1 MQNKK
6 KRLFY
11 IWSFSLGGGAEKIL
25 ATIANNLDP
34 DRYDIDVL
42 EMEHY
47 DKGFPKLRE
56 GIRVLKPYKVRKHS
70 RIMEAFLWRLR
81 FWCPN
86 LVRKKLIKDEYDVE
100 ISFTIMNPP
109 LPFSKRNEVKK
120 IAWIHGSIENM
131 PENEKYCQLHR
142 EHLKCADHIVAISEK
157 TAQSIEQVF
166 PEYGKKIEM
175 IYNGYDFDSLAKA
188 ANEECPIKIEELSL
202 CSIGRIEKMKGTD
215 RTLEL
220 LKKLH
225 EQGYR
230 YHLYYLGA
238 GAQEDELKERV
249 KTYGLDEYVHFL
261 GYIKNPYQY
270 LKHMK
275 VLVSM
280 SLQEG
285 FSGACVESLS
295 LGIPFVSTDVGGA
308 KELSKDGTFGKII
321 STDEEAIDAIIQYV
335 STNERAS
342 QEKMATFMK
351 QFTIENQIQKIEQL
365 LNENDR

>member
-131 PENEKYCQLHR
+131 PENETYYKLHG
-142 EHLKCADHIVAISEK
+142 EHLGTADYIVAISKK
-157 TAQSIEQVF
+157 TRDSIEQAF
-166 PEYGKKIEM
+166 PEYKNKIVT
-175 IYNGYDFDSLAKA
+175 IYNGYNFEELRKKAK
-188 ANEECPIKIEELSL
+188 EDCSEKIEEKSI
-202 CSIGRIEKMKGTD
+202 CCIGRLEELKGTE
-215 RTLEL
+215 RTLNL
-220 LKKLH
+220 FKALYDK
-225 EQGYR
+225 GYK
-230 YHLYYLGA
+230 YHLYYIGT
-238 GAQEDELKERV
+238 GEQETKLRSKVKEW
-249 KTYGLDEYVHFL
+249 KLMDYVHFL
-261 GYIKNPYQY
+261 GYQNNPYKY
-270 LKHMK
+270 LGRMK
-275 VLVSM
+275 MLVTM

-285 FSGACVESLS
+285 FSGACVEALS
-295 LGIPFVSTDVGGA
+295 LGKPFVSTDVGGA
-308 KELSKDGTFGKII
+308 EELSQNGKFGKII
-321 STDEEAIDAIIQYV
+321 FDDAEALEAIITYMEDKCEVDNEERSAFIEGFTVESQMQAIKNILSV
-335 STNERAS
+335 
-342 QEKMATFMK
+342 
-351 QFTIENQIQKIEQL
+351 
-365 LNENDR
+365 